1 MSFVTYQEIE
11 SLIDHA
17 EQDGGRMRCYF
28 KCPASGLVVE
38 GYGNMPRSLG
48 GRVRQDATNSLM
60 RQLFQMLTNI
70 IRQTTG
76 LYFNFGTSATTA
88 GGVAQVATQA
98 EKEAGVVDAFEK
110 LAVYP
115 NKPQQRKRFNHI
127 EGAWVYVE

>member
-17 EQDGGRMRCYF
+17 EADGGRMRCYF
-28 KCPASGLVVE
+28 KCPSSGMVIE
-38 GYGNMPRSLG
+38 GFGNMPRSVS
-48 GRVRQDATNSLM
+48 GRVRQDAANSLM
-60 RQLFQMLTNI
+60 RQLFQMLSNF

-76 LYFNFGTSATTA
+76 LYFNFGSSATSA
-88 GGVAQVATQA
+88 GGAAQVFTQA

-115 NKPQQRKRFNHI
+115 GKPQQQKRFNHVD
-127 EGAWVYVE
+127 GRWTFVE